1 MQVVPLYCFDPR
13 QYQLTPFGHP
23 KTGAFRAQFILEAV
37 LDLKASLRRI
47 GSDLLIHMG
56 RPEDVMPGQ
65 LPQTSTVA
73 MQAPDEPYRFAKL
86 EDGCPERSCTAA

>member
-23 KTGAFRAQFILEAV
+23 KTGAFRAQFLLEAV

-47 GSDLLIHMG
+47 GSDLVIHLG
-56 RPEDVMPGQ
+56 RPEDVMPGE
-65 LPQTSTVA
+65 LDWTGI
-73 MQAPDEPYRFAKL
+73 E
-86 EDGCPERSCTAA
+86 GNN